1 MSSEISTEQSYAYA
15 ELLEILSFL
24 NKKFIEKI
32 PSKMMNIFNKNALT
46 TYENHLDISIPIHE
60 QNISKKTA
68 ALIAVLAL
76 KYWCEND
83 EEITILKEVI
93 VENDKKLEKS
103 NLEQYHPDKIFES
116 SKTIEEPSTTVESI
130 TTKKTTEEEN
140 TQLLDY
146 SSLPWYK
153 KLFTPLKNLAFKIF
167 NKKTNNPT

>member
-93 VENDKKLEKS
+93 VEKKHE
-103 NLEQYHPDKIFES
+103 N
-116 SKTIEEPSTTVESI
+116 KTPYV
-130 TTKKTTEEEN
+130 TEEVDEEEYIYN
-140 TQLLDY
+140 EYDD
-146 SSLPWYK
+146 
-153 KLFTPLKNLAFKIF
+153 F
-167 NKKTNNPT
+167 NEE

>member
-1 MSSEISTEQSYAYA
+1 MSSDISAEQSYAYA

-24 NKKFIEKI
+24 NKKFIDKI

-46 TYENHLDISIPIHE
+46 TYENHLDISVPIHE

-76 KYWCEND
+76 KYWCETD

-93 VENDKKLEKS
+93 SENDKKHEETRK
-103 NLEQYHPDKIFES
+103 EQYHPDKIFES
-116 SKTIEEPSTTVESI
+116 SKPVEEPTVIKSVSIEETPN
-130 TTKKTTEEEN
+130 EET

-146 SSLPWYK
+146 NSLPWYK
-153 KLFTPLKNLAFKIF
+153 KLFTPFRNLAFKIF
-167 NKKTNNPT
+167 KKTNNPT

>member
-1 MSSEISTEQSYAYA
+1 MSSDISAEQSYAYA

-46 TYENHLDISIPIHE
+46 TYENHLDISVPIHE

-76 KYWCEND
+76 KYWCETD

-93 VENDKKLEKS
+93 AENDKKLEETRK
-103 NLEQYHPDKIFES
+103 EQYHPDKIFES
-116 SKTIEEPSTTVESI
+116 SKPVEKPTVIEPISNEDS
-130 TTKKTTEEEN
+130 
-140 TQLLDY
+140 TQLFDY
-146 SSLPWYK
+146 NSLPWYK
-153 KLFTPLKNLAFKIF
+153 KLFTPFRNLAFKIF
-167 NKKTNNPT
+167 KKTNNPT

>member
-1 MSSEISTEQSYAYA
+1 MSSNISAEQSYAYA

-46 TYENHLDISIPIHE
+46 TYENHLDISVPIHE

-76 KYWCEND
+76 KYWCETD

-93 VENDKKLEKS
+93 SENDKKHEEAQKEL
-103 NLEQYHPDKIFES
+103 YHPDKIFES
-116 SKTIEEPSTTVESI
+116 SKPVEKPTVIEPISNEDS
-130 TTKKTTEEEN
+130 
-140 TQLLDY
+140 TQLFDY
-146 SSLPWYK
+146 NSLPWYK
-153 KLFTPLKNLAFKIF
+153 KLFTPFRNLAFKIF
-167 NKKTNNPT
+167 KKTNNPT

>member
-1 MSSEISTEQSYAYA
+1 MSSDISAEQSYAYA

-46 TYENHLDISIPIHE
+46 TYENHLDISVPIHE

-76 KYWCEND
+76 KYWCETD

-93 VENDKKLEKS
+93 SENDKKHEEAQKEL
-103 NLEQYHPDKIFES
+103 YHPDKIFES
-116 SKTIEEPSTTVESI
+116 SKPVEKPTVIEPISNEDS
-130 TTKKTTEEEN
+130 
-140 TQLLDY
+140 TQLFDY
-146 SSLPWYK
+146 NSLPWYK
-153 KLFTPLKNLAFKIF
+153 KLFTPFRNLAFKIF
-167 NKKTNNPT
+167 KKTNNPT